1 MNKISIR
8 SIKTKTYLK
17 AELMEVQIV
26 ESILYFRFTKKD
38 QQRADEILNTAFTNN
53 TGWLKKKV
61 EVEYSVEPKIEKEG
75 TKNGKANV

>member
-53 TGWLKKKV
+53 TG
-61 EVEYSVEPKIEKEG
+61 
-75 TKNGKANV
+75 